1 LRLARKWTC
10 RGLHLA
16 AALSLSLTKGVLDYD
31 ARPVPTAAPEG
42 GTVLTQKAQT
52 GLLPEGS
59 EPGGLPSHEGPRGE
73 A

>member
-1 LRLARKWTC
+1 
-10 RGLHLA
+10 LHLA

-59 EPGGLPSHEGPRGE
+59 EPGGLPVS
-73 A
+73 